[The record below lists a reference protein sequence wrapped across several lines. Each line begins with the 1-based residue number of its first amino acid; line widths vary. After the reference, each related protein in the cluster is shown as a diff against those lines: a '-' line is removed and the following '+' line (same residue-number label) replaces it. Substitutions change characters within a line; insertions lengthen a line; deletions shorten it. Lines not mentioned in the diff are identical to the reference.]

1 MENTTVNLLKEFQK
15 QKVSQESE
23 VLQAAQR
30 FVNQYRALAFFDPSF
45 LQEFNKQLLACPP
58 DVRRFLTTIMGGNE
72 VLNYLEFL
80 EKQMPQTSQSENDV
94 GGNQPDIA
102 LDGYLPSPESDLDLS
117 DSNDMISVSKQ
128 EWLELKAQQK
138 NLMEQTQ
145 QLFRQLK
152 NQSAPSTMGSYS
164 EILDDES

>member
-1 MENTTVNLLKEFQK
+1 MENTATNLLQEFQK

-23 VLQAAQR
+23 VLQTAQR
-30 FVNQYRALAFFDPSF
+30 FVNQYRALSFFDPSF
-45 LQEFNKQLLACPP
+45 LQEFNTQLLACSP

-80 EKQMPQTSQSENDV
+80 EKQMPAISQNENES
-94 GGNQPDIA
+94 GGNQPEIA
-102 LDGYLPSPESDLDLS
+102 LDGYLPMPESDLSLS
-117 DSNDMISVSKQ
+117 DGDMISVPKQ
-128 EWLELKAQQK
+128 EWQELKAQQK

-152 NQSAPSTMGSYS
+152 NQPASSIFGGYS
-164 EILDDES
+164 EILDDE

>member
-1 MENTTVNLLKEFQK
+1 MENTATNLLQEFQK

-30 FVNQYRALAFFDPSF
+30 FVNQYRALSFFDPSF
-45 LQEFNKQLLACPP
+45 LQKFNTQLLACSP

-80 EKQMPQTSQSENDV
+80 EKQMPATSQNESDT
-94 GGNQPDIA
+94 NQPEIA
-102 LDGYLPSPESDLDLS
+102 LDGYLPMPESDLSLS
-117 DSNDMISVSKQ
+117 DDDMISVSKQ
-128 EWLELKAQQK
+128 EWQELKAQQK
-138 NLMEQTQ
+138 KLMEQTQ

-152 NQSAPSTMGSYS
+152 NQPASSMIGGYS
-164 EILDDES
+164 EILDDE